1 MIRRLALVFLAGA
14 LQGCV
19 PQHSVTIHAETVTLA
34 LQAPKATSV
43 QFASSADQY
52 ALHTATSNGDGI
64 WFING
69 LANREF
75 QYFYL
80 VDGKLFIPDCRFRQ
94 NDDFGTTNCR
104 YLPESQGSH
113 ADK

>member
-1 MIRRLALVFLAGA
+1 MIRRLALVFLAGG

-34 LQAPKATSV
+34 LQAPQATSV
-43 QFASSADQY
+43 HFASSADQY
-52 ALHTATSNGDGI
+52 ALHKATSNGDGI

-104 YLPESQGSH
+104 HLPESQGSH